1 MSINRIN
8 EIGREKGREAALAYA
23 IISQASFKVRQA
35 IGDGTWN
42 FDGKPVEAVKVA
54 PKPAAPKYAE
64 MRPLRTMPARI
75 GKTAKSG
82 GLAASQKRKREKA
95 ENDRQI
101 RARMKSANG
110 KGK

>member
-1 MSINRIN
+1 MNIAKINDIYTRD
-8 EIGREKGREAALAYA
+8 GREAALKSARA
-23 IISQASFKVRQA
+23 AMMDDWIIRKLEADEWEPGKKSEPRAARPAFKPT
-35 IGDGTWN
+35 GL
-42 FDGKPVEAVKVA
+42 
-54 PKPAAPKYAE
+54 PA
-64 MRPLRTMPARI
+64 MRVT